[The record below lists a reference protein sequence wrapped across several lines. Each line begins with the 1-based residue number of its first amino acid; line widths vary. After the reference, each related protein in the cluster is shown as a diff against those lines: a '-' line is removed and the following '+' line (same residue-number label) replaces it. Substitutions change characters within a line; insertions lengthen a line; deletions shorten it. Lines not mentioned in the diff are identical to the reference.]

1 MLSELDVV
9 RRNIDIMNEIMI
21 ENEPGK
27 ETADD
32 FQLLE
37 VGGAVG
43 GAF

>member
-27 ETADD
+27 ETDD
-32 FQLLE
+32 DMQLLE
-37 VGGAVG
+37 VGGAMGV
-43 GAF
+43 AF